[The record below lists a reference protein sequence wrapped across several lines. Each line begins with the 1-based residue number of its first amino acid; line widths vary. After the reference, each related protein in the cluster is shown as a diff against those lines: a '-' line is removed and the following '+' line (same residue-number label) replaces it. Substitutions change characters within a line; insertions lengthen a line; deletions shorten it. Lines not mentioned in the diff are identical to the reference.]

1 MFLVEKDLPP
11 EDRRQWL
18 SSGWGLTRV
27 KSDSPISLS
36 HFREV
41 STGGPNA
48 LIRQYKKWDEY
59 MDLYIDCA
67 EADVYCHWPLG
78 GAINVP
84 LEKGTVAGVLTR
96 RVEKRYMRTYN
107 PALMSLEFPKLWDAT
122 KKFGQEVSGLAPA
135 SPNVVWAAFYPEYPS
150 AHRAMAMLLDRDTSS
165 VAISP
170 SLILV
175 GDGKN
180 ILIYDKMKY
189 VGDII
194 AGQVRMTYGD
204 DYVTRRIQKHITTKL
219 EGAP

>member
-1 MFLVEKDLPP
+1 
-11 EDRRQWL
+11 
-18 SSGWGLTRV
+18 
-27 KSDSPISLS
+27 
-36 HFREV
+36 
-41 STGGPNA
+41 
-48 LIRQYKKWDEY
+48 
-59 MDLYIDCA
+59 
-67 EADVYCHWPLG
+67 
-78 GAINVP
+78 
-84 LEKGTVAGVLTR
+84 
-96 RVEKRYMRTYN
+96 
-107 PALMSLEFPKLWDAT
+107 
-122 KKFGQEVSGLAPA
+122 
-135 SPNVVWAAFYPEYPS
+135 
-150 AHRAMAMLLDRDTSS
+150 MLLDRDTSS